1 MPTQD
6 PPRQPSQTEVPSAV
20 IGARLRDAR
29 ERRSLTLRE
38 VVDTSE
44 GNFQIATLSAWERG
58 ERRIGLASLMWLAE
72 HYGIPVGDLLH
83 PRSAP
88 DGDPVIVVHR
98 GRLAE
103 AAPYWDPL
111 KTLVQRT
118 IDARQT
124 RRATPFDYAG
134 RTSSSSPPSSTSPCP
149 RSSSGSSPP
158 TSRTP
163 PSAADDRLRR

>member
-38 VVDTSE
+38 VVDASE

-118 IDARQT
+118 IDARH
-124 RRATPFDYAG
+124 D
-134 RTSSSSPPSSTSPCP
+134 PSGDTV
-149 RSSSGSSPP
+149 
-158 TSRTP
+158 
-163 PSAADDRLRR
+163 RLRGEDVELLATVLDLTVPALVQRLVATDLADTSERG